1 MCAHIHTV
9 DPHIFFIHLSICG
22 PLGCLH
28 VLAIVNSA
36 AVNIGV
42 HISFQIIRLI
52 YYLLARCIGLLPP
65 QWTQKYRCAV
75 DSSVLETV
83 RTTRPAD
90 ILFSNSIHWVW
101 DDDATVVEDLVPV
114 GWILELIIVV

>member
-1 MCAHIHTV
+1 M
-9 DPHIFFIHLSICG
+9 
-22 PLGCLH
+22 
-28 VLAIVNSA
+28 NSA

>member
-1 MCAHIHTV
+1 M
-9 DPHIFFIHLSICG
+9 
-22 PLGCLH
+22 
-28 VLAIVNSA
+28 
-36 AVNIGV
+36 
-42 HISFQIIRLI
+42 
-52 YYLLARCIGLLPP
+52 
-65 QWTQKYRCAV
+65 